1 MKILVL
7 SFYYEPDLCAGSFRT
22 TALLKE
28 LINANGSK
36 TDFSF
41 DVIST
46 LPNRYASFSA
56 EAPELEERGSVRVH
70 RIALSSHNSG
80 MLDQAKAF
88 FNYYRGVM
96 KIVANNE
103 YDVIYATSSR
113 LFTAFLAARIARK
126 KKIPLYLDV
135 RDIFVDTIKD
145 IISPKITWFAKPL
158 FSLVE
163 RYSFGYAERI
173 NLVSGGFKGYFE
185 KRYPQKEFRWFT
197 NGIDEEFLSTSK
209 IEKLVSNQEP
219 THVLYAGNIGEGQG
233 LHTIIPKL
241 CEMMRSQI
249 KVTIIG
255 DGGRRQQLKN
265 ELLKLSNVT
274 MLPPVNRKEL
284 IRAYQEADVL
294 FLHLND
300 YPAFK
305 KVLPSKIFE
314 YAALGK
320 PIWAGVSGFSAEF
333 LNREVENCAVFYPAD
348 AEGAMDS
355 FSRLNLKDIDR
366 TQFVEK
372 FSRKKIMSDMA
383 KDIIEFA
390 SNRNGHG

>member
-1 MKILVL
+1 MMK
-7 SFYYEPDLCAGSFRT
+7 
-22 TALLKE
+22 
-28 LINANGSK
+28 
-36 TDFSF
+36 
-41 DVIST
+41 
-46 LPNRYASFSA
+46 
-56 EAPELEERGSVRVH
+56 
-70 RIALSSHNSG
+70 
-80 MLDQAKAF
+80 
-88 FNYYRGVM
+88 
-96 KIVANNE
+96 
-103 YDVIYATSSR
+103 
-113 LFTAFLAARIARK
+113 
-126 KKIPLYLDV
+126 
-135 RDIFVDTIKD
+135 
-145 IISPKITWFAKPL
+145 
-158 FSLVE
+158 
-163 RYSFGYAERI
+163 
-173 NLVSGGFKGYFE
+173 
-185 KRYPQKEFRWFT
+185 
-197 NGIDEEFLSTSK
+197 
-209 IEKLVSNQEP
+209 
-219 THVLYAGNIGEGQG
+219 
-233 LHTIIPKL
+233 
-241 CEMMRSQI
+241 SQI
-249 KVTIIG
+249 KITIIG

-366 TQFVEK
+366 TQFKEK

-390 SNRNGHG
+390 SNRGGHG

>member
-7 SFYYEPDLCAGSFRT
+7 SFYYKPDLCAGSFRT
-22 TALLKE
+22 TALIKE
-28 LINANGSK
+28 LRDINGSK
-36 TDFSF
+36 TDISI
-41 DVIST
+41 DVVST

-56 EAPELEERGSVRVH
+56 EAPEFEERDNVRVH
-70 RIALSSHNSG
+70 RIALPAHNSG

-88 FNYYRGVM
+88 FNYYRSAM
-96 KIVANNE
+96 KIVANDE

-113 LFTAFLAARIARK
+113 LFTAFLGARIARK
-126 KKIPLYLDV
+126 KKAPLYLDV

-145 IISPKITWFAKPL
+145 IISPKITWFAKPI
-158 FSLVE
+158 FSLIE
-163 RYSFGYAERI
+163 RYTFGYAQRI
-173 NLVSGGFKGYFE
+173 NLVSGGFKVYFDT
-185 KRYPQKEFRWFT
+185 RYPKKEYRWFT
-197 NGIDEEFLSTSK
+197 NGIDDEFLAAPK
-209 IEKLVSNQEP
+209 IERLLRNQKLI
-219 THVLYAGNIGEGQG
+219 HVLYAGNIGEGQG

-241 CEMMRSQI
+241 SEMMNSQI

-255 DGGRRQQLKN
+255 DGGRKPQLKREVLN
-265 ELLKLSNVT
+265 FSNVI

-348 AEGAMDS
+348 AEGAMAS
-355 FSRLNLKDIDR
+355 FSKLNLKNIDR
-366 TQFVEK
+366 AQFKEK
-372 FSRKKIMSDMA
+372 FSRKKIMSNMA
-383 KDIIEFA
+383 KDILEFA
-390 SNRNGHG
+390 CDRHKHG

>member
-22 TALLKE
+22 TALIKE
-28 LINANGSK
+28 LSNINGSK
-36 TDFSF
+36 ANISI
-41 DVIST
+41 DVVST

-56 EAPELEERGSVRVH
+56 EAPELEDGENVRVH
-70 RIALSSHNSG
+70 RIALPSHNSG
-80 MLDQAKAF
+80 MLDQATAF
-88 FNYYRGVM
+88 FKYYRGAM

-103 YDVIYATSSR
+103 YDVVYATSSR
-113 LFTAFLAARIARK
+113 LFTAFLGARIARK
-126 KKIPLYLDV
+126 KNIPLYLDV

-145 IISPKITWFAKPL
+145 IISPKITWFAKPI
-158 FSLVE
+158 FSLIE
-163 RYSFGYAERI
+163 RYTFGHAQRI

-185 KRYPQKEFRWFT
+185 RRYPKKEYRWFT
-197 NGIDEEFLSTSK
+197 NGIDYEFLAARKT
-209 IEKLVSNQEP
+209 EGLVNNQKP
-219 THVLYAGNIGEGQG
+219 IHVLYAGNIGEGQG

-241 CEMMRSQI
+241 SEIMSSQI

-255 DGGRRQQLKN
+255 DGGRKQQLKSEILN
-265 ELLKLSNVT
+265 LSNVT
-274 MLPPVNRKEL
+274 MLPPVNRIEL
-284 IRAYQEADVL
+284 IRAYQNADVL

-348 AEGAMDS
+348 AEGAMAS
-355 FSRLNLKDIDR
+355 FSTLNLKDIDR
-366 TQFVEK
+366 TKFKEK

-383 KDIIEFA
+383 KDILEFT